1 MDEINEKNVK
11 KPDENQ
17 IINKFGNLV
26 AVSAIAS
33 KSPSLMDR
41 LSHALSPNIILE
53 TIYEC
58 LRIYNSGIRSGDII
72 ILKREKNPNDNK
84 NQDTGKYA
92 YIFIKT
98 DFKDKE
104 KTARIKNYI
113 PGAQDIEDLLIYVQS
128 DRDLGKKI
136 AVYALTMVNNNYSK
150 MENDIEEENDKKEV
164 VSQ

>member
-1 MDEINEKNVK
+1 M
-11 KPDENQ
+11 
-17 IINKFGNLV
+17 
-26 AVSAIAS
+26 
-33 KSPSLMDR
+33 
-41 LSHALSPNIILE
+41 
-53 TIYEC
+53 
-58 LRIYNSGIRSGDII
+58 
-72 ILKREKNPNDNK
+72 KREKNPNDNK

-98 DFKDKE
+98 DFKDEE
-104 KTARIKNYI
+104 KTARINNYI